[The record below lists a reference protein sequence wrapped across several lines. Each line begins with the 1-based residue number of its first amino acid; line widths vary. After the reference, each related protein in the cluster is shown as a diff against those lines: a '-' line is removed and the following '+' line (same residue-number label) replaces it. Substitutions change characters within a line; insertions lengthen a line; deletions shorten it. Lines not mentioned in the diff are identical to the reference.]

1 MKIAAVYYHLLYPSQ
16 GVNDTF
22 PVYNNKVIIIAD
34 GSHSVFKKIRAN
46 NITQYAA
53 HIRLFARKLR
63 TKMLPLLTRKST
75 SVRRSKMLPLFAR
88 KGTPVQMVTS
98 IPAKQFVYRGF
109 CRTIQI
115 RTRMS
120 HRKIFRDPF
129 GNGSTRHVR

>member
-1 MKIAAVYYHLLYPSQ
+1 MKISAVYYHLLYPSH

-34 GSHSVFKKIRAN
+34 GSHSVFKKIRTN
-46 NITQYAA
+46 NITQYTA

-98 IPAKQFVYRGF
+98 IPAKQFVCRGF
-109 CRTIQI
+109 YRTIQI
-115 RTRMS
+115 RKRMY